1 MAPLLSVK
9 NLRTY
14 FYRYDGIVK
23 AVDGISY
30 SIDRGETLGIVGESG
45 SGKSVSTLSLLKLLR
60 KNGRVEEGEAIF
72 NGRDLLKLSKE
83 ELREIRGKEISL
95 IFQDSMTSLNP
106 TFPIGVQLMEPLLW
120 HKLMN
125 RQQAKERVLQLL
137 HRVGIPE
144 PASRLNDYP
153 FQFSGGMRQ
162 RVMIAMALTCN
173 PKLIIADEPT
183 TALDVTVRS
192 QILNLLQSMKDEL
205 SMSFILI
212 THDFSMASNFCDKLM
227 VMYAGKIMESAPT
240 MEFLSHYCHPY
251 SEGLLQSTLDI
262 DAAVSTLHPIAGTPP
277 NLINLLPGCRFH
289 PRCHRR
295 LPICSVAN
303 PPYLEIA
310 PNHWVACHLYN
321 KIAKGG
327 INS

>member
-9 NLRTY
+9 NLRTS
-14 FYRYDGIVK
+14 FYRCDGIVK

-83 ELREIRGKEISL
+83 ELRDVRGKEISL

-120 HKLMN
+120 HKLMD
-125 RQQAKERVLQLL
+125 RQQAKQRVLQLL

-144 PASRLNDYP
+144 PESRLRDYP

-205 SMSFILI
+205 SMSIILI

-240 MEFLSHYCHPY
+240 MEFLSNCCHPY
-251 SEGLLQSTLDI
+251 SQGLLQSTLDI
-262 DAAVSTLHPIAGTPP
+262 DTVDSTLHPIPGTPP
-277 NLINLLPGCRFH
+277 NLTDLPPGCRFH
-289 PRCHRR
+289 PRCNRR
-295 LPICSVAN
+295 LPVCSVAT

-310 PNHWVACHLYN
+310 PNHWVACHLY
-321 KIAKGG
+321 K
-327 INS
+327 